1 MCYLLVCMLNSCHV
15 LQARTYHLQK
25 LDNEESNA
33 IDFSQPVLDDGCVN
47 PAACAAAV
55 IVKLR
60 VS

>member
-1 MCYLLVCMLNSCHV
+1 MLNSCHV

-33 IDFSQPVLDDGCVN
+33 IDFSQPVLDDGCVK